1 MNTSDKKLLVK
12 LLIFSLV
19 IIYFQVIVGGIT
31 RLTESGLS
39 MTDWKVVTG
48 SIPPMSQEAWDI
60 EFKNYQESPEYK
72 EINEGMSLTEFKSI
86 FFWEWLHRV
95 WGRWGFV
102 FLFGIFAYFLAKK
115 KLDRKHIGRFSLLL
129 LLYIAQG
136 LLGWF
141 MVKSG
146 LVDRPEVSHY
156 RLTAHLLLA
165 IFLFAYVLWYVSD
178 LVVESES
185 KIYDPQM
192 QRFAWILVGVLVLQI
207 MFGGFMSGLKA
218 ASHYPSFPDMN
229 GAYIPHNLFEMQ
241 PFWMNFTEHIPTI
254 QFTHRGIAYLLV
266 VLILTYGHFAKRLG
280 AGHPFFRQVNLALPF
295 VLITQVLLGIFTLLN
310 SLGSVPVFLG
320 VAHQACGLLLLSTML
335 LLAFQYGKNGKVS

>member
-1 MNTSDKKLLVK
+1 MNTTDKQLLIKLLMVSM
-12 LLIFSLV
+12 LIIYLQV
-19 IIYFQVIVGGIT
+19 IIGGIT

-48 SIPPMSQEAWDI
+48 TIPPMNQAAWEA
-60 EFKNYQESPEYK
+60 EFETYQQSPEYK
-72 EINEGMSLTEFKSI
+72 IINEGMSISEFKTI

-102 FLFGIFAYFLAKK
+102 FLLGIFGYFLWKK
-115 KLDRKHIGRFSLLL
+115 KLSRQDIRRFSILLV
-129 LLYIAQG
+129 LYIMQG

-165 IFLFAYVLWYVSD
+165 IFLFAYVLWYASD
-178 LVVESES
+178 LAVPPDKRIYAPEFRRYAWVLVV
-185 KIYDPQM
+185 
-192 QRFAWILVGVLVLQI
+192 ILVIQI

-218 ASHYPSFPDMN
+218 ASHYPTFPDMN
-229 GAYIPHNLFEMQ
+229 GEYIPDALFGLQ
-241 PFWMNFTEHIPTI
+241 PFWTNFTEHIPTI
-254 QFTHRGIAYLLV
+254 QFTHRTIAYLLFF
-266 VLILTYGHFAKRLG
+266 LILIYGHFAKKLG
-280 AGHPFFRQVNLALPF
+280 ENHPFFQQVNLALPF
-295 VLITQVLLGIFTLLN
+295 VLIAQVLLGIFTLLN
-310 SLGSVPVFLG
+310 AEGTTPVALG

-335 LLAFQYGKNGKVS
+335 LLAFQYRKG